1 MQMPFRRAPTLI
13 VLMATFI
20 LLPSAASGMF
30 NTEKLPAPDRKQAF
44 YDNQCSSAAAAIIT
58 GTVDAETA
66 KAIVDCNNHPD
77 KESCLNTISFISTNA
92 GAVPP
97 ELNCHA
103 SNRRDFLKP
112 RVAPAAPRAVDRA
125 KADAD
130 DGCAQ
135 AAATLVQGLKD
146 PNLSKAIAACNK
158 HPDKN
163 ECRNTRIFITQ
174 NRGKLPPDFTC
185 Q

>member
-1 MQMPFRRAPTLI
+1 MVI
-13 VLMATFI
+13 Y
-20 LLPSAASGMF
+20 ASSPAF
-30 NTEKLPAPDRKQAF
+30 SFLDVSKLPAPDPKQAF
-44 YDNQCSSAAAAIIT
+44 YDNQCSFAAAAIIT

-66 KAIVDCNNHPD
+66 KAIADCNNHPD
-77 KESCLNTISFISTNA
+77 KESCLTTISFISANA
-92 GAVPP
+92 AAVPP

-103 SNRRDFLKP
+103 PNRRDFLKP